1 MSAVKEKK
9 PAKVTSVAEYIAM
22 QIKLCGK
29 SQIDIARETGFD
41 KPNIIT
47 MIKQG
52 KTKLPMDKIGRFAKA
67 IGVDPIHLF
76 RLCMN
81 EYWSDTWAE
90 IERLIGQ
97 PVLTMN
103 ELEIIE
109 IIRQSSVV
117 NPKLR
122 TIAEKKKMIAFIETL
137 KGEDKAV

>member
-1 MSAVKEKK
+1 MNAVKAKP
-9 PAKVTSVAEYIAM
+9 PAKVMSVAEYITV
-22 QIKLCGK
+22 QIKICGK
-29 SQIDIARETGFD
+29 SQIEIARETGFD
-41 KPNIIT
+41 KPNIIS

-103 ELEIIE
+103 ELEIVE
-109 IIRQSSVV
+109 TIRQASVT

-122 TIAEKKKMIAFIETL
+122 TNTEKQKLIDFIDTL
-137 KGEDKAV
+137 KSDDKTA